1 MTKILVVDDNPVTLS
16 MIKGILSDFYKVYT
30 VNSGAMAL
38 EYLDTQRPDLILL
51 DIEMPGMNGIE
62 LLCAVKADPRLCSIP
77 VLFLTTT
84 TDNAVE
90 AMVFKL
96 GAADYIRKPI
106 NDIVLITRVKMHLE
120 LEAYRSVLG
129 IPKRDSYE
137 NTWRNENE

>member
-38 EYLDTQRPDLILL
+38 EYLDTQRPDMILL

-62 LLCAVKADPRLCSIP
+62 LLCAVKADPRLCNIP

>member
-62 LLCAVKADPRLCSIP
+62 LLCAVKADPRLCNIP